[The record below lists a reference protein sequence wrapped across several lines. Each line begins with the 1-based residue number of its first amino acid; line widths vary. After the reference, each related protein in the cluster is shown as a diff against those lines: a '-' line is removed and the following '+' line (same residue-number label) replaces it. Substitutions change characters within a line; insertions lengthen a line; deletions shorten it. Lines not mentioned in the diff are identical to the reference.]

1 MKRILVVDDDEQIV
15 RAVRKILTREG
26 YEITVAGDGVD
37 ALNKL
42 QNESY
47 DMVITDIIMP
57 NKEGLELISEIYQ
70 IKASMPIIAI
80 SGGGKMPSSIYL
92 DVADKIGAYATL
104 RKPFRAD
111 ELLTVV
117 NQCFSK

>member
-1 MKRILVVDDDEQIV
+1 
-15 RAVRKILTREG
+15 
-26 YEITVAGDGVD
+26 
-37 ALNKL
+37 
-42 QNESY
+42 
-47 DMVITDIIMP
+47 
-57 NKEGLELISEIYQ
+57 
-70 IKASMPIIAI
+70 
-80 SGGGKMPSSIYL
+80 MPSSIYL